1 MLADWCP
8 YSKTVLHVKLA
19 SRAWRQRSYFRHV
32 LRFSPWALSHL
43 AYVANRG
50 FITSEGNTHVSVS
63 WKEERENTQGHR
75 TDTGEPS
82 FVLPFRAGSHQDP
95 IRDLIL
101 ILLMLCLQGEHDTL
115 ACVFVVKNDNISQT
129 AKENPTC
136 PWSVILGEET
146 TTCLDKL
153 SPPNRNSLSTLLP
166 SGIVLLHVTHLKC
179 VWIPSTLKCVGELCF
194 QLDGFKPEFLHFQ
207 NTRHGFSIF
216 LSPES
221 RIGQLPS
228 KWGQIFAAKV
238 NKFPPKWSW
247 LILGPGEE
255 REVGRAKEKPLT
267 LDCII
272 LQLWL
277 KLQSKLQIS
286 DNLRGQI
293 ICALITCML

>member
-19 SRAWRQRSYFRHV
+19 SRAWRQRPYFPHV

-43 AYVANRG
+43 AYVAGRG
-50 FITSEGNTHVSVS
+50 FITSEGNTRVSVS
-63 WKEERENTQGHR
+63 WKKERENTQGHR

-82 FVLPFRAGSHQDP
+82 FVLSFRAGSHQDP
-95 IRDLIL
+95 VRDLIL

-194 QLDGFKPEFLHFQ
+194 QLDGVKAEFLHFQ

-228 KWGQIFAAKV
+228 
-238 NKFPPKWSW
+238 
-247 LILGPGEE
+247 
-255 REVGRAKEKPLT
+255 
-267 LDCII
+267 
-272 LQLWL
+272 
-277 KLQSKLQIS
+277 
-286 DNLRGQI
+286 
-293 ICALITCML
+293 